1 MALTLPDSSFR
12 SIMEQWV
19 EASRLRL
26 AGDQYSSPVGSA
38 DVLVEEL
45 NRLQDD
51 LRAATAERGNLQA
64 AVARLDLSLA
74 AAQADL
80 AEQHHRHDAAL
91 SRVATEVETAKTTAA
106 MMTTEVEAAKTA
118 AARMAAEVEAATTA
132 AARMATEVEAAKTAA
147 ARMATEVEAANTAA
161 ARMAAEVEAA
171 KAAAAM
177 MAIEVEAAKAA
188 AAVMA
193 AEVEAAKTAAAMMA
207 LEVDAAKAAA
217 AALAP
222 ASPPPAALN
231 STPPS
236 DRPVAPPRRFDEQWY
251 LAYYPDVREAV
262 RRGMFASGEEH
273 YERHGRAE
281 RRQAHY
287 VQE

>member
-118 AARMAAEVEAATTA
+118 AARMAAEVEAAT
-132 AARMATEVEAAKTAA
+132 TAA